1 MREKEAGLRNEAV
14 GEERAEL
21 PEQAVAVVRVDD
33 ERQQI
38 AQVEAV
44 NAEQGLRV
52 DRVAAGNQIDLIR
65 AGSEKIDEFFDLI
78 GLLQTNFYFSHIQNS
93 FPSEQRGG
101 GDTAADFFHGGHGG
115 DSAALCGVQTAGGV
129 AEADDFAERILGERA
144 QLLGGLAFQ

>member
-1 MREKEAGLRNEAV
+1 MKERERAGRYTEMREKEAGLRNEAV

-33 ERQQI
+33 ERQRI

-65 AGSEKIDEFFDLI
+65 AGSEKIDEFFDLLSI
-78 GLLQTNFYFSHIQNS
+78 RAEGRRRYSCGFL
-93 FPSEQRGG
+93 PWRAWRG
-101 GDTAADFFHGGHGG
+101 
-115 DSAALCGVQTAGGV
+115 
-129 AEADDFAERILGERA
+129 
-144 QLLGGLAFQ
+144 